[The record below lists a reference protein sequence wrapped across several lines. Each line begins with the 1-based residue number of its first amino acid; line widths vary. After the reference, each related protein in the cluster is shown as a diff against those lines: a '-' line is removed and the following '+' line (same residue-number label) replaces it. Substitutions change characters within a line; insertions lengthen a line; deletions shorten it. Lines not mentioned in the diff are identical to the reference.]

1 MTNCLLVRGGAKLP
15 VWVYPEEEEREGEE
29 GEERKEKGGRE
40 GKRRG
45 RQMRKRARERRE
57 RDEKQDDEGHHCND
71 WRIGVF
77 CYSSSSDSE
86 FDSIVKNLECEEL
99 ELLGD
104 YTEVG
109 PALLCKER
117 RSGRD
122 SLWKGE
128 IFAQKTA
135 EGTEK
140 TKI

>member
-1 MTNCLLVRGGAKLP
+1 MRNKTMKVTTAMIGGLEFPAS
-15 VWVYPEEEEREGEE
+15 
-29 GEERKEKGGRE
+29 
-40 GKRRG
+40 
-45 RQMRKRARERRE
+45 
-57 RDEKQDDEGHHCND
+57 
-71 WRIGVF
+71 
-77 CYSSSSDSE
+77 SSSSDSE